1 MTAQNPGVL
10 GFPPQGTSSMGNTGP
25 WQGGGGSGWD
35 SPPPQESGL
44 DRTLRLIIEGVI
56 IPTAAMTAGALV
68 QRAIFG
74 APPEMPSFN
83 MPAAP
88 AAPQAQAPVI
98 PEQKPTVQG
107 IGAKAGEAEA
117 RARTVDAKRRRKKG
131 RAGTR
136 TIGKPLGAPL
146 TGNSGVQLLGQTKEP

>member
-1 MTAQNPGVL
+1 MPFHGEGQWIDQKTGMDNFVESFIKNVM
-10 GFPPQGTSSMGNTGP
+10 FPVAVSA
-25 WQGGGGSGWD
+25 GS
-35 SPPPQESGL
+35 
-44 DRTLRLIIEGVI
+44 
-56 IPTAAMTAGALV
+56 AAVARM
-68 QRAIFG
+68 IMPS
-74 APPEMPSFN
+74 PPEMPSFN
-83 MPAAP
+83 MPAA